1 MPGDHC
7 DIPPKSGWLNC
18 AMVPPPERSA
28 CRIVRTAS
36 AETEWRIE
44 TREMNPSSFS
54 GMVAILG
61 CPQLFVN
68 LDVCS
73 QQKRHARY
81 RIYRT
86 THPSGGTLE
95 RVADY
100 LQNASNYGGRRRLW
114 KRCFV
119 MVDRDSAPDHSSF
132 GVVHA
137 PLMCGDLDRR
147 RMYACLNR
155 SKG

>member
-1 MPGDHC
+1 MASSFAFKPVLNISPTIVMPGNHW
-7 DIPPKSGWLNC
+7 DIPPNSGWLNC

-28 CRIVRTAS
+28 RRIVRTAS

-100 LQNASNYGGRRRLW
+100 LHNASNYGGRHGLW
-114 KRCFV
+114 
-119 MVDRDSAPDHSSF
+119 AQI
-132 GVVHA
+132 
-137 PLMCGDLDRR
+137 
-147 RMYACLNR
+147 
-155 SKG
+155 SKSIAMEHLWFCN